1 MLKKE
6 ELLEL
11 GLTEE
16 QAEKVVN
23 KATEVM
29 KGYIPKARFDEVNN
43 LKNEYQKQLEELQKS
58 TANVEELKK
67 QLQQVNEVMKQKE
80 QEYEARI
87 KDLQVDAAIKLAL
100 TGKVHDV
107 DIVAGLIDKSKL
119 EFDESGNI
127 TKGLDE
133 QIQTLKETK
142 AFLFKQEEQPQEPQV
157 QQPQSL
163 YQALGFKFPKI
174 GAEPASPPAP
184 KGPSNLQEAVAEAM
198 FGSAQGTI
206 KTK

>member
-23 KATEVM
+23 KATEVI

-80 QEYEARI
+80 QEYETRI

-127 TKGLDE
+127 TKGLNE
-133 QIQTLKETK
+133 QIQTLKEAK
-142 AFLFKQEEQPQEPQV
+142 AFLFRQEEQPQEPHV
-157 QQPQSL
+157 QQPQNL

-174 GAEPASPPAP
+174 GAEPALPPAP

>member
-43 LKNEYQKQLEELQKS
+43 LKNEYQKQLEELNKT
-58 TANVEELKK
+58 TANTEEIKK
-67 QLQQVNEVMKQKE
+67 QLEQVTEEMKKKE
-80 QEYEARI
+80 QEYENRI
-87 KDLQVDAAIKLAL
+87 KELQVDAAIKLAL

-119 EFDESGNI
+119 EFDENGNI
-127 TKGLDE
+127 AKGLNE
-133 QIQTLKETK
+133 QIQALKETK
-142 AFLFKQEEQPQEPQV
+142 AFLFKQEPQEPQV
-157 QQPQSL
+157 QQPQNL

-174 GAEPASPPAP
+174 GAEPTSPPAP

-198 FGSAQGTI
+198 FGGAQGTI